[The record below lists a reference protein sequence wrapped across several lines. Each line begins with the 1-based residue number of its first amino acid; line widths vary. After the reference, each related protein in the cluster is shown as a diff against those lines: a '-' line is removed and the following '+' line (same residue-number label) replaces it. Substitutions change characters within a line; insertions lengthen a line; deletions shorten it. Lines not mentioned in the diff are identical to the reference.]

1 MSRKHYRFFA
11 KWAAESNVS
20 EHRINELCTYFL
32 EDNRHFSV
40 SLFMIAYRRHKEA
53 YEAYNDDLR
62 ERLRA

>member
-11 KWAAESNVS
+11 KWAAESNIS
-20 EHRINELCTYFL
+20 EHRVNELCDYFL
-32 EDNRHFSV
+32 EDNRNFNR
-40 SLFMIAYRRHKEA
+40 SLFMIVYRRHKEA